1 MSNRIK
7 ITVFTPTY
15 NRGYTINKCYESL
28 KKQTFKKFEW
38 LIYDDGSVDNT
49 KEIVEGFIKEGIVN
63 IRYYYEENRGKH
75 VAINRGTDLAKG
87 ELFFIVDSDDYLT
100 EDSLKVVNEAWDSI
114 EDNNKNKYAG
124 VSGRRYL
131 VNKDNNKF
139 NFSEKYYDA
148 DSIRFN
154 LIDNNMQDKAEVYST
169 KVLRKYKF
177 PEFDGENFM
186 TEAVV
191 WYKIAEDGYKIRWF
205 NDDIYI
211 CEYLD
216 DGLTANFY
224 KKRIKSIN
232 STCHSYNK
240 LSSFNIPIKY
250 KIRYKI
256 NYFRYGI
263 NKYSISCLIRELND
277 KKFIII
283 SLLIG
288 YFMYL
293 LDKKA
298 QHKEYENIN

>member
-1 MSNRIK
+1 MSDRIK

-15 NRGYTINKCYESL
+15 NRGYIINKCYESL
-28 KKQTFKKFEW
+28 KKQIFKNFEW

-49 KEIVEGFIKEGIVN
+49 KEIVEGFIKEGVVN
-63 IRYYYEENRGKH
+63 IRYYYGKNSGKH
-75 VAINRGTDLAKG
+75 VAINRGTDLAEG

-100 EDSLKVVNEAWDSI
+100 EESLKLVNEAWDSI

-186 TEAVV
+186 TEAVI

-232 STCHSYNK
+232 STCYSYNK

-277 KKFIII
+277 KKFII

-298 QHKEYENIN
+298 QRKDYENIN